1 MPCPQRTQINM
12 NRGPRKLL
20 SVTVTTNGNVDTA
33 AIPDLDVF
41 CDCLAAGFD
50 DVFALATAE

>member
-1 MPCPQRTQINM
+1 M